1 MPSLVTAVEEKNLTG
16 IFNDIFDTFKR
27 DIVIHKE
34 PKKLIAD
41 VSIPSYFGYE
51 TDRSNKINYTYIP
64 VSGVYPATIRYR
76 DTQEIEP
83 LGITNAAAVSVGEV
97 SIKVKS
103 DAKIFIERG
112 KTERITFDNKTFKIS
127 SDFAVARF
135 LSSEF
140 YVYQLE
146 ATK

>member
-1 MPSLVTAVEEKNLTG
+1 MPSLVTAEEEKSLTG
-16 IFNDIFDTFKR
+16 IFSDIFDTFKR
-27 DIVIHKE
+27 DIVVHKE

-41 VSIPSYFGYE
+41 VSVPSYFGYE

-76 DTQEIEP
+76 DTQELEP
-83 LGITNAAAVSVGEV
+83 LGIANAAAVSVGEV

-103 DAKIFIERG
+103 DAKVFIEKG
-112 KTERITFDNKTFKIS
+112 KTERITFDNKAFKIS

-146 ATK
+146 VTK

>member
-41 VSIPSYFGYE
+41 VSVPSYFGYE

-76 DTQEIEP
+76 DAQEIEP

-97 SIKVKS
+97 SIKVKT
-103 DAKIFIERG
+103 DAKTFIERG

>member
-1 MPSLVTAVEEKNLTG
+1 MPSLVTAEEEQSLTG
-16 IFNDIFDTFKR
+16 IFSDIFDTFKR

-34 PKKLIAD
+34 PKKQITDASL
-41 VSIPSYFGYE
+41 PSYFGYE
-51 TDRSNKINYTYIP
+51 TDRSNKVNYKYIP

-76 DTQEIEP
+76 DTQELEP

-103 DAKIFIERG
+103 DAKIFIEKG
-112 KTERITFDNKTFKIS
+112 KTERITFDNKAFKIS

-146 ATK
+146 VTK